1 MTRPQ
6 DSHAKGKE
14 SSKISRR
21 CSHGIN
27 EIGPP
32 LGCSRPLGNGSA
44 RGATNAA
51 RQRTRLQSDDGGGWT
66 GLRLGRAW
74 AVRLPRREIARVALA
89 RTSGLA
95 GSTLLGSVDAR
106 PGTRH
111 SDAPAVVQIHEAA
124 GSAWG
129 LGARGPHRHSGGMA
143 TAHLGRS
150 SPGATEDPPGPRN
163 RSLRSRLGRRWS

>member
-14 SSKISRR
+14 SSIISRR

-51 RQRTRLQSDDGGGWT
+51 RQRTRLKSDDGGGWT
-66 GLRLGRAW
+66 GLRLGRAR
-74 AVRLPRREIARVALA
+74 AVRLPRREIAYVALA
-89 RTSGLA
+89 RAPGLA
-95 GSTLLGSVDAR
+95 GSTLLGSVDTRAG
-106 PGTRH
+106 PRH
-111 SDAPAVVQIHEAA
+111 SGVPAAVRIHEAA

-129 LGARGPHRHSGGMA
+129 LGARGPHRHSGGMT
-143 TAHLGRS
+143 TARLGRS
-150 SPGATEDPPGPRN
+150 SPGAAEDLSGPGATVCAH
-163 RSLRSRLGRRWS
+163 G